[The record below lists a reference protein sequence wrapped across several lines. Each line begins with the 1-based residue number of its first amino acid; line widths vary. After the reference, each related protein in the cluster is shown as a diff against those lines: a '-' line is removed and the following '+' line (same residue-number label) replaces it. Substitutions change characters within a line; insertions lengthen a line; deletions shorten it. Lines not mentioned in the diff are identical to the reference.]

1 LVGSRFAVASAFLA
15 VPVLVVVGAGAASAP
30 EQTRRVARPADAA
43 RHDARRPAYRMR
55 RLPIRVAAPT
65 HVAAPRPS
73 TGRLYIVQRAGRIRI
88 YSRGRLQATPFL
100 DLRRQVSTA
109 GEQGMFAVAFHPNF
123 AGNGL
128 FYVCY
133 TDRAG
138 AVIVAEYRSGG
149 ARAVPESARTLVR
162 VRHDDG
168 PLHNGGQIAFGPDGR
183 LYVGIG
189 DGGYTRDGPRL
200 LPDPHQN
207 AQNLNVLL
215 GKIFA
220 LDVSAAAPRPE
231 IVAYGLRNPWRFSVV
246 PGENALI
253 VGDVGWTFNEEI
265 DYLPLGTGRLVNFGW
280 SVYEGRRPRG
290 QAGPLNRAG
299 ELRWPVRTY
308 DTNINGNCSI
318 TGGFVYRGSV
328 RALQGRYLFGDYC
341 SGRIWSIRLSGGRAS
356 GFRREPLTV
365 PRLASFGEDARGELY
380 AVSLERGRVYQLVRR

>member
-1 LVGSRFAVASAFLA
+1 
-15 VPVLVVVGAGAASAP
+15 
-30 EQTRRVARPADAA
+30 
-43 RHDARRPAYRMR
+43 MR

-73 TGRLYIVQRAGRIRI
+73 TGRIYIVQRPGRIRI
-88 YSRGRLQATPFL
+88 YSRGRLQSPAFL
-100 DLRRQVSTA
+100 DLSREVSTF
-109 GEQGMFAVAFHPNF
+109 GEQGMLSVAFHPSF

-138 AVIVAEYRSGG
+138 AVVVAEYRSAG
-149 ARAVPESARTLVR
+149 ARAVPGSARTLVR

-168 PLHNGGQIAFGPDGR
+168 PFHNGGQIAFGPDGR
-183 LYVGIG
+183 LYVGVG

-200 LPDPHQN
+200 LPDPNGN

-246 PGENALI
+246 PGQNALV
-253 VGDVGWTFNEEI
+253 VGDVGWNFNEEI
-265 DYLPLGTGRLVNFGW
+265 NYLPLGTGRLVNFGW

-290 QAGPLNRAG
+290 QAGPLNRTG
-299 ELRWPVRTY
+299 ELRGPVRTY
-308 DTNINGNCSI
+308 ETNVNGNCSI

-328 RALQGRYLFGDYC
+328 RALRGRYLFGDYC
-341 SGRIWSIRLSGGRAS
+341 SGRIWSIRLTAGRAS